1 MGLFSSNLPKR
12 VTVQEYKEIMQRLY
26 GKLDED
32 ERIEVEKLFRADLN
46 EVGLEAGISLAE
58 FDAAILWLE
67 ENKKKHVLE
76 DDDIELIKKYFGE
89 HLKD

>member
-12 VTVQEYKEIMQRLY
+12 VTKDEMKEIMQRLY

-32 ERIEVEKLFRADLN
+32 ERNEVEKLFRADLH
-46 EVGLEAGISLAE
+46 ELGVEAGVSQAE
-58 FDAAILWLE
+58 FDAAMQWLK
-67 ENKKKHVLE
+67 ENSRKHVLE
-76 DDDIELIKKYFGE
+76 DNDIALIEEYFTE